1 MTESGV
7 ASVRAEG
14 AAASC
19 GPREKRLEEPDDT
32 VGNAA
37 LIGRCGVV
45 DLPPILP
52 FDRPS
57 TVVPDGLFPLVRPG
71 FADRI
76 AAMSVGSR
84 VAAVWDWCVLFVRTV
99 TAPQA
104 VFWFL
109 LWNAI
114 RPRPRRSGNA

>member
-1 MTESGV
+1 MTGV
-7 ASVRAEG
+7 GVSAVRAEG

-19 GPREKRLEEPDDT
+19 GVREMRLEEPAD
-32 VGNAA
+32 VSRNASR
-37 LIGRCGVV
+37 IGRCGVV

-52 FDRPS
+52 FDRPP
-57 TVVPDGLFPLVRPG
+57 TAVPAGLFSQVRRSS
-71 FADRI
+71 ADRI

>member
-1 MTESGV
+1 MTGV
-7 ASVRAEG
+7 EVSAVRAAG

-19 GPREKRLEEPDDT
+19 GVREMRLEEPAD
-32 VGNAA
+32 VSGNASR
-37 LIGRCGVV
+37 IGRCGVV

-52 FDRPS
+52 FNRPP
-57 TVVPDGLFPLVRPG
+57 TAVPHGLFPLVRPG

-84 VAAVWDWCVLFVRTV
+84 VAAAWDWCVLFVRTV

-104 VFWFL
+104 MFWFL

>member
-1 MTESGV
+1 MTGV
-7 ASVRAEG
+7 EVSAVRAEG
-14 AAASC
+14 AAAPC
-19 GPREKRLEEPDDT
+19 GAREMRLKEPAD
-32 VGNAA
+32 VSGNASR
-37 LIGRCGVV
+37 IGRPALV
-45 DLPPILP
+45 DLPSILP
-52 FDRPS
+52 FDRPP
-57 TVVPDGLFPLVRPG
+57 TAVPHGLFPLVRAG
-71 FADRI
+71 SAGRI

-99 TAPQA
+99 AAPQA